1 VATTVAGEKFRPAA
15 ETRLGEPS
23 LAGGEASSGSAA

>member
-1 VATTVAGEKFRPAA
+1 MHVACERFRPAA

-23 LAGGEASSGSAA
+23 LAGGEASRGSAA